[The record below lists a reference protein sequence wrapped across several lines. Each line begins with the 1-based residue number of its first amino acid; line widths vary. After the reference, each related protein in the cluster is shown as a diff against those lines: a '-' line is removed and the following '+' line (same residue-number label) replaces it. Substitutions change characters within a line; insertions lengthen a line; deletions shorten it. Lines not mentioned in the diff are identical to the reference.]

1 MTNQEMISF
10 IDGEFETKRIKKEIV
25 QRVIS
30 SSLSTENPESVEQ
43 TTRLRKKIIVPS
55 TMISI
60 QCGIYLFAENKIMY
74 TFFSNE
80 EMSALI
86 IESKQL
92 ANTQR
97 SLFDYFWSFYNN
109 VE

>member
-1 MTNQEMISF
+1 MITF
-10 IDGEFETKRIKKEIV
+10 IDGEFETKRIKKQIMQRIV
-25 QRVIS
+25 S
-30 SSLSTENPESVEQ
+30 SSPNIKTPQSVEQ
-43 TTRLRKKIIVPS
+43 PTRLRKKIIVPS
-55 TMISI
+55 TMIAI

-74 TFFSNE
+74 NFFSNE

-97 SLFDYFWSFYNN
+97 SLFEYFWSFHKD

>member
-10 IDGEFETKRIKKEIV
+10 IDGEFETKRIKKQIIQRIV
-25 QRVIS
+25 
-30 SSLSTENPESVEQ
+30 STSATLKTPQSVEQ
-43 TTRLRKKIIVPS
+43 LTRLRKKIIVPS
-55 TMISI
+55 SMITI

-97 SLFDYFWSFYNN
+97 SLFDYFWSFNQN

>member
-10 IDGEFETKRIKKEIV
+10 IDGEFETKRIKKQII

-30 SSLSTENPESVEQ
+30 SSLSIETPHSVEQ
-43 TTRLRKKIIVPS
+43 PTRLRKKIMLPVA
-55 TMISI
+55 MISI

-97 SLFDYFWSFYNN
+97 SLFDYFWSFHQD